1 MARDIDLMVLPS
13 RVAEDPPRFLVSTHG
28 FWRDLGSATKLE
40 NLSTLQTKIDEQL
53 RADMEALDPQVGGTI
68 AFGNYFSL
76 IYEPFVPGSL
86 HQILKD
92 AQPDNQGD
100 PPPVLRLHI
109 DPSLDWIP
117 WEVAHDG
124 DEYLG
129 LRLQIARLPIVAL
142 GKEPPPPA
150 EPRKV
155 AQIYNFLGEF
165 VLDAALMPSWQQTF
179 AINGAAGVS
188 ETRFP
193 TAANPP
199 RFPRVGDVEAAA
211 ADASI
216 VHFTC
221 HGGLKDAGTE
231 GGSFWTLNHKQPSN
245 PQFKIHAPIVRALKN
260 RLPKTQPLIFGN
272 ACGSSGEAAGLGGLV
287 NSFGSLFVQ
296 SGASAFVGTFAPVA
310 KARAIEFAQ
319 QFYKRLF
326 DSGEPIGTALWR
338 TKQLLRTQTPSDP
351 SSLFYCHYGMP
362 TTRYTLGN

>member
-13 RVAEDPPRFLVSTHG
+13 SVAEDPPRFLVSTHG
-28 FWRDLGSATKLE
+28 FWRNLGTATKLE
-40 NLSTLQTKIDEQL
+40 NLSTLRTKIEEQL

-68 AFGNYFSL
+68 AFSNYFSFV
-76 IYEPFVPGSL
+76 YEPLLPESL
-86 HQILKD
+86 GRILKE
-92 AQPDNQGD
+92 AEPDHQGD
-100 PPPVLRLHI
+100 PPPVLRIHI

-129 LRLQIARLPIVAL
+129 LRFQISRLPIVTV
-142 GKEPPPPA
+142 GKEVPPPA
-150 EPRKV
+150 EPRRV

-165 VLDAALMPSWQQTF
+165 VLDAALLPGWQQTF
-179 AINGAAGVS
+179 PLNGATGVS

-193 TAANPP
+193 TTATPP
-199 RFPRVGDVEAAA
+199 RFPRVADVELAAEN
-211 ADASI
+211 ASI

-221 HGGLKDAGTE
+221 HGGLKDAGAE

-245 PQFKIHAPIVRALKN
+245 PQYKIHGALVRAFKT
-260 RLPKTQPLIFGN
+260 RFPKTQPLVFGN
-272 ACGSSGEAAGLGGLV
+272 ACGSSGDAGGLVGPV

-319 QFYKRLF
+319 QFYKRLLE
-326 DSGEPIGTALWR
+326 SGEPIGTALWR
-338 TKQLLRTQTPSDP
+338 TKQLCRAQTPNDP